1 MIKEISRMEQSRKGK
16 GRILSVR
23 EKDGAK
29 AARRLLFGELAAALD
44 IYPEDVPEY
53 IEGHTGLPCQ

>member
-16 GRILSVR
+16 RILSVR

-44 IYPEDVPEY
+44 IYPEEVPGY
-53 IEGHTGLPCQ
+53 IEVRTGFPCQ